1 MCRVTMRQT
10 YIHRISSKSLQQRTG
25 VFELEH
31 YLASRTLLWVG
42 HVARMP
48 KSRLPKRL
56 MHSWVR
62 APRVSGGQEMTYG
75 RSLKRHLKRLVL
87 PLAYTDSAHIAQSRT
102 EWYKRA
108 TKPPFTIGK
117 PFLRRPRGDSR
128 RTAEQKH
135 MDKTRR
141 AAEEA
146 ERRAVFDASD
156 NDEGWA

>member
-1 MCRVTMRQT
+1 
-10 YIHRISSKSLQQRTG
+10 
-25 VFELEH
+25 
-31 YLASRTLLWVG
+31 
-42 HVARMP
+42 MP

-56 MHSWVR
+56 MLSWVR

-75 RSLKRHLKRLVL
+75 RSLERHLKRFNL
-87 PLAYTDSAHIAQSRT
+87 PLAYIEWAGIAQNRA

-135 MDKTRR
+135 EDEARR
-141 AAEEA
+141 TAEIA
-146 ERRAVFDASD
+146 ERRAVFDAND